1 VCEEMMLE
9 VMYALPDQPQGVK
22 YIIDEDVVA
31 GRKHV
36 FAQRPVEKKS
46 A

>member
-1 VCEEMMLE
+1 
-9 VMYALPDQPQGVK
+9 VK

-31 GRKHV
+31 GKRHLFELKPET
-36 FAQRPVEKKS
+36 RRRES